1 MGDKVFVIG
10 AGGWGTALSLVL
22 RANGKKVSLWEF
34 DPAYAARLK
43 AERTNSKFLPGVDLP
58 AGLEVVTTFEAL
70 KAASV
75 AVLATPTMHAR
86 RVLEAAK
93 PFFPKGCLLINV
105 AKGIE
110 QASLLTMSQ
119 VVAGSLKGLDY
130 SFATLSGPS
139 HGEEVARQVPTTV
152 VAASKDKGAAER
164 AQKLFNNPF
173 FRVYT
178 SSDLMGVE
186 LGGSVKNVIALA
198 AGIADGLGV
207 GDNTKAALMTRGL
220 AEMTRLGTALGAKA
234 ATFAGLAG
242 MGDLVVT
249 CMSRHSRNR
258 GVGEQLGKG
267 RRLKDILAG
276 MDMVAEGV
284 GTAVSAKGLAEK
296 AGVEM
301 PICFEVNKVLFED
314 KPAKQAL
321 TDLMTRAPKS
331 EEV

>member
-1 MGDKVFVIG
+1 MGEKIFIIG

-22 RANGKKVSLWEF
+22 LANKKKVFLWEF
-34 DPAYAARLK
+34 DPSYAERLR
-43 AERTNSKFLPGVDLP
+43 AERTNSKFLPGVALP
-58 AGLEVVTTFEAL
+58 ESLEVVTGFEGL
-70 KAASV
+70 KGADAVFLASP
-75 AVLATPTMHAR
+75 TPHMR
-86 RVLEAAK
+86 RVLELAR
-93 PFFPKGCLLINV
+93 PHIRPGSLLVNV

-110 QASLLTMSQ
+110 QESLLTMSQ
-119 VVAGSLKGLDY
+119 VAAQALKGLDY
-130 SFATLSGPS
+130 SLVTLSGPS

-152 VAASKDKGAAER
+152 VAASRDRAAAEKT
-164 AQKLFNNPF
+164 QKLLNNAI

-178 SSDLMGVE
+178 SSDLLGVE

-198 AGIADGLGV
+198 AGIADGLGL

-220 AEMTRLGTALGAKA
+220 AEMTRLGTALGAKP

-258 GVGEQLGKG
+258 GVGEQLGRG
-267 RRLKDILAG
+267 RKLKDILAG

-284 GTAVSAKGLAEK
+284 HTAVSAKGLAERAK
-296 AGVEM
+296 VEM

-314 KPAKQAL
+314 KPAKKAL
-321 TDLMTRAPKS
+321 MDLMTRAPKS